1 MSEQPLILTKVAEC
15 DNCHHECHCDDGLH
29 ADEYGICTCDECK
42 HEEDYEMEENCLL
55 YTSDAADD
63 SLV

>member
-1 MSEQPLILTKVAEC
+1 MSETPLILTNVAEC

-42 HEEDYEMEENCLL
+42 HTMDYENEEKYNIE
-55 YTSDAADD
+55 A
-63 SLV
+63 